1 MKHIILAM
9 TGASGS
15 AFGLEA
21 LRQLNSYR
29 DVRTHLIIS
38 GWAEQIMK
46 EETGRDCEQHIRD
59 LDADRIRIHA
69 HGDMNSPLASG
80 SNPIH
85 GMLISPCSMGTLC
98 SIASGLS
105 ANLIERSASVCL
117 KERRRLILMARET
130 PLSTIHLEQMAAL
143 SRSGAVIMPP
153 VPAMYSRPENLEQMI
168 SQIISRSLM
177 LLDIDN
183 THVQGWNNETL

>member
-1 MKHIILAM
+1 MKHIILAI

-38 GWAEQIMK
+38 PWGEQVMR
-46 EETGRDCEQHIRD
+46 EETGRDFVEHLGD
-59 LDADRIRIHA
+59 LEAERIRIHEHA
-69 HGDMNSPLASG
+69 DMNSPLASG
-80 SNPIH
+80 SNRIH

-117 KERRRLILMARET
+117 KERRSLVLMARET
-130 PLSTIHLEQMAAL
+130 PLSTIHLEQMASL

-153 VPAMYSRPENLEQMI
+153 VPAMYSKPETIDQLI
-168 SQIISRSLM
+168 SRIISRSLM
-177 LLDIDN
+177 LLEIDN